1 MPVDHR
7 LYQQTARHQIN
18 AELNAGRSPILANPT
33 GTGKTTIGVQV
44 IGDRISLGRR
54 VFVLVPSEEVFG
66 QWIVALTN
74 AGLEP
79 GYINAEDGF
88 MGRDRRVYVC
98 MPVSLVNILHN
109 IPESL
114 YPDELVVDECHHSA
128 ADTWETIREF
138 FARGVKPLP
147 MLGLTATPRRTD
159 GIALTMFDS
168 ILQTITVREAVD
180 SGFLAEPLV
189 IVPEEWQRKIG
200 IPDQDV
206 DTRQGLEKQASAL
219 GDTMIIGDVVRSYGE
234 VFHGLPIL
242 VACSTFGHARAMA
255 SSFTAAGWKFEH
267 IHSSLPTAE
276 RKRMLRMIR
285 SGELNGLCTV
295 GIGIEGMDIPGL
307 YGLIWLRRTMS
318 ITIYL
323 QFIGRVLRPLPGKR
337 YGVIL
342 DPVGNLFIHGFPDA
356 DRRWSLDGTE
366 PERTESEC
374 PTMKI
379 CPRCG
384 VANAATNDQCHMCG
398 LDFESEEAHGLRE
411 RHLPTVIDGNL
422 VAVTSDGMARR
433 VSEMIDE
440 ARQSAESADPLDK
453 KIEPVRLSKSER
465 TEYLAGGLFAG
476 VMKRKAF
483 NEALEGFRR

>member
-1 MPVDHR
+1 
-7 LYQQTARHQIN
+7 
-18 AELNAGRSPILANPT
+18 
-33 GTGKTTIGVQV
+33 
-44 IGDRISLGRR
+44 
-54 VFVLVPSEEVFG
+54 
-66 QWIVALTN
+66 
-74 AGLEP
+74 
-79 GYINAEDGF
+79 
-88 MGRDRRVYVC
+88 
-98 MPVSLVNILHN
+98 
-109 IPESL
+109 
-114 YPDELVVDECHHSA
+114 
-128 ADTWETIREF
+128 
-138 FARGVKPLP
+138 

-200 IPDQDV
+200 IPDQDI
-206 DTRQGLEKQASAL
+206 DTRQGLEKQAAAL
-219 GDTMIIGDVVRSYGE
+219 GDTMIIGDVIGSYAQ
-234 VFHGLPIL
+234 VFHGLPVL
-242 VACSTFGHARAMA
+242 VACSTFGHAKAMA
-255 SSFTAAGWKFEH
+255 AAFTAAGWKFEH

-276 RKRMLRMIR
+276 RKRMLRQIR

-318 ITIYL
+318 VTIYL
-323 QFIGRVLRPLPGKR
+323 QFIGRVLRPMAGKQ

-356 DRRWSLDGTE
+356 DRKWTLDGTE

-398 LDFESEEAHGLRE
+398 LDFSSDEAHEARRRE
-411 RHLPTVIDGNL
+411 LPTVIDGNL

-440 ARQSAESADPLDK
+440 ARSGAEEVLDK
-453 KIEPVRLSKSER
+453 KSEPVRLSKDER